1 MKTLLS
7 LIAMPALLLV
17 AGCNN
22 EPEQIGGGPAD
33 PMEGELANAAPIELP
48 PMVARS
54 KTYRCKDGS
63 LIFVDYMSDDKTAMV
78 RTEKE
83 GAATALV
90 MAEPGKPFT
99 AEGGWSLSG
108 NGDVVEAAV
117 AGKSVQSCKS

>member
-33 PMEGELANAAPIELP
+33 PMERELANAAPVELP
-48 PMVARS
+48 PMVTRS
-54 KTYRCKDGS
+54 ETYRCKDGS

-83 GAATALV
+83 GVATALV
-90 MAEPGKPFT
+90 MAEPGKPYT

-117 AGKSVQSCKS
+117 AGKGAQSCKS